1 MFAKKRYLDK
11 KIIDNCLKD
20 IAKFLK
26 KKMKNNHYVE
36 LVLVGGASILL
47 NYNFRNAT
55 TDIDCIDTSGLLMNE
70 LINKLK
76 EKYELEI
83 DWINTDFLKSKSYS
97 PKLIE
102 VSKFYKSYGNG
113 KLSIRTIKDEYLIAM
128 KIVSGRRYKNDYSD
142 ILGIINDMFERE
154 MPLNK
159 DIIDDAIKYLYNTLD
174 VVDKDAYSFA
184 IDMLDPKIRK
194 EYVDV
199 IKIERSN
206 KEKLDKMFEN
216 HKVDK
221 ELLDKIK

>member
-36 LVLVGGASILL
+36 LVLVGGASVLL

-199 IKIERSN
+199 IKIEHSN